1 MPDNP
6 LAGLYPQP
14 QVSKPLDPFQAIQ
27 AAGAVQAFQRNQLEL
42 GARKAI
48 GDEYRNALSPEG
60 LDVGKLLSGVK
71 SNPAAAY
78 GLPEATTH
86 ILGQQGTQFNNLA
99 AQNRAVMD
107 FIGSMAADPTL
118 TKEKLYNEVA
128 TFGRAHHLPG
138 NVMGPWLMGIPS
150 DTAGVRNHVRTL
162 ANASRGA
169 AGSAETVPFTD
180 PATGQTINAPKGATM
195 FAGGAGIPGA
205 LPAGLP
211 AGGEE
216 SARTMQGDLTRA
228 RNFGQDIFPLHQAL
242 DAANDLK
249 AKYGEGYFAPGAK
262 ARNEFQSMIYGFSPQ
277 LSRVLHIDPEKLRDF
292 AKADKYMTQAMQSR
306 ASAFG
311 SHTDSALA
319 TAVSGNPNVN
329 VNDLTVD
336 DVLKSTIAL
345 RRAEHAQTLSA
356 SKGGGPGYTQAAA
369 SWPAQNDVRA
379 FALDLMSPEARAKL
393 LGSIKKGTPE
403 WRRFNNSLRS
413 AYDSGI
419 MSRPGGSNAAQP

>member
-1 MPDNP
+1 
-6 LAGLYPQP
+6 
-14 QVSKPLDPFQAIQ
+14 
-27 AAGAVQAFQRNQLEL
+27 
-42 GARKAI
+42 
-48 GDEYRNALSPEG
+48 
-60 LDVGKLLSGVK
+60 
-71 SNPAAAY
+71 
-78 GLPEATTH
+78 
-86 ILGQQGTQFNNLA
+86 
-99 AQNRAVMD
+99 MD

-211 AGGEE
+211 AGGAQ
-216 SARTMQGDLTRA
+216 SAEAMQGDLLRA
-228 RNFGQDIFPLHQAL
+228 RRFGEEVFPLHQAL
-242 DAANDLK
+242 DAAENLK
-249 AKYGEGYFAPGAK
+249 AKYGAGYFGPGSKGRQEFESYFYGIAPT
-262 ARNEFQSMIYGFSPQ
+262 
-277 LSRVLHIDPEKLRDF
+277 LSRWVGVDPEKLREY

-306 ASAFG
+306 AANFG

-319 TAVSGNPNVN
+319 TAISGNPNVS
-329 VNDLTVD
+329 VNDLAVE
-336 DVLKSTIAL
+336 DVLKSSIAL